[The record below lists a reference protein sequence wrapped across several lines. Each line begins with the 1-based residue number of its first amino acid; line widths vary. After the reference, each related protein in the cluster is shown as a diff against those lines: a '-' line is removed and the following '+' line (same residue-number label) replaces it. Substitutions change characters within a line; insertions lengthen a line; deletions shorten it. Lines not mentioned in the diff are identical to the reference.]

1 MAEQLTQLA
10 LALLLGLNAVW
21 CVLLHQR
28 LRHLRNEGASLQR
41 FAAEIDGLVERAAE
55 TLRTLKSDC
64 AAIES
69 RLRRHSENARR
80 RGDELKRVCDL
91 AAALAARLGDAPT
104 QPQPP
109 RRDRR
114 PAAAAAAAAEEE
126 RVRRERERRPP
137 PSLRDDGDPGPA
149 EGDGE
154 DRAELLRLLSR
165 LR

>member
-28 LRHLRNEGASLQR
+28 LRQLRNEGASLR
-41 FAAEIDGLVERAAE
+41 TFAAEIDAVVERAAE
-55 TLRTLKSDC
+55 TLRALKSDC

-69 RLRRHSENARR
+69 RLRRHSDNARR

-91 AAALAARLGDAPT
+91 AAALAARIQDAPAR
-104 QPQPP
+104 PQPASRGP
-109 RRDRR
+109 HR
-114 PAAAAAAAAEEE
+114 PAAGAAGDGRA
-126 RVRRERERRPP
+126 RRERERQSPV
-137 PSLRDDGDPGPA
+137 SLADDADPGA
-149 EGDGE
+149 ADGGE
-154 DRAELLRLLSR
+154 DRAELLRLLSH